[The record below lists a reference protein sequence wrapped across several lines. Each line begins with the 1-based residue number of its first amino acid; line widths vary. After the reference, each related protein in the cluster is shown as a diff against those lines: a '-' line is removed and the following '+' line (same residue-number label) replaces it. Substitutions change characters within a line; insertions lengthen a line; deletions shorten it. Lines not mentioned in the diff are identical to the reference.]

1 MTLTIFL
8 FMSLIIAGIQTAIP
22 FLVNRSVIFGV
33 TIPEKHLQN
42 ETLIAYKNN
51 YAKFVGVLSII
62 LLTGY
67 TIWAFFQNATE
78 EQIVII
84 GTLLEFVI
92 ILFSFSLYF
101 YYHGKTLKLKTDNQ
115 WTGNLKQIRVADLSA
130 RSRDEMLP
138 WHVFLLPMVITVGV
152 IGYTLLKYD
161 LLPQQIP
168 THWGP
173 SGQPDAFTEKTLM
186 SSILMPLTL
195 FVMQLMFLAIQLGT
209 KKSGIKLSGEST
221 EASRQRQLALRK
233 YSSWLM
239 FFVSFLITVLLSF
252 FQLQII
258 HPDIISA
265 TTMFAIPLGFLVLI
279 LVSTIVFAVRVGRA
293 DKFSTI
299 PTEEKLTDS
308 DDSHWKGGLFYFNK
322 NDPSIFVEK
331 RFGVGWTINFAN
343 PIGYLIIFVPLI
355 AILIFSFL

>member
-8 FMSLIIAGIQTAIP
+8 FISLIIAGIQSAIP
-22 FLVNRSVIFGV
+22 ILVNRSVIFGV

-42 ETLIAYKNN
+42 ETLIAYKKN
-51 YAKFVGVLSII
+51 YSKFVGLLSII
-62 LLTGY
+62 LLAAY
-67 TIWAFFQNATE
+67 TFWALVQGATE
-78 EQIVII
+78 EQIVIVGI
-84 GTLLEFVI
+84 LLEFAI

-101 YYHGKTLKLKTDNQ
+101 YYHGKTLKLKTENQ

-138 WHVFLLPMVITVGV
+138 WHVFLLPMIITVGV

-173 SGQPDAFTEKTLM
+173 NGNPDAFTVKTPM

-195 FVMQLMFLAIQLGT
+195 FVMQLMFLAIHLGT

-265 TTMFAIPLGFLVLI
+265 TAMFVIPLGFLVLI
-279 LVSTIVFAVRVGRA
+279 LVGTIVFAVRVGRS
-293 DKFSTI
+293 DKFTVE
-299 PTEEKLTDS
+299 TNEEKLTDS

-355 AILIFSFL
+355 AILVFSFL